1 MKGIAIFVL
10 MIGLSVAASMPVQA
24 QRISLQENAR
34 QSRKAIKKQQK
45 LLNKQNKRQ
54 RKLNKKAAKAARKQ
68 NQKANRRRK

>member
-10 MIGLSVAASMPVQA
+10 MLGLSVAASMPTQA
-24 QRISLQENAR
+24 QRISPQENAR

-68 NQKANRRRK
+68 NQKANRRRR

>member
-1 MKGIAIFVL
+1 MNGIAIFVL

-24 QRISLQENAR
+24 QRISPQENAR